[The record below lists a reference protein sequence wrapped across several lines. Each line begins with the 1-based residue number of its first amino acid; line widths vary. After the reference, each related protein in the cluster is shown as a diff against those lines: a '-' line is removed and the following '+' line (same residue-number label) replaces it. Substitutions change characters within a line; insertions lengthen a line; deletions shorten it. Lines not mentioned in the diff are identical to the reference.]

1 MKKAITNLIFKNV
14 QNKYKNLHNIKDMF
28 PNMINYLGPS
38 YSGCYNNNNLYN
50 DFDIFNVDIGKNPII
65 KDYANS
71 IDSNN
76 EDEGEIIF
84 RLIFTDTLFSKK
96 EITTTSTTYH
106 KTESKIKTI
115 EVKGFNLDSTNTSL
129 IVFTVINLTDGYIPG
144 EGKPDSLYVID
155 EFNFDNI
162 PYSQKKNGK
171 IPSTKGI
178 VNIKKKLTNNI
189 PNPPFINI
197 NKLKQAV
204 NIIIHLNKVNNYF
217 TTNKLENNKFITF
230 VREIQN
236 KFNEY
241 INEFRRRVKLYEF
254 YGTDTVFTTLIDSTE
269 LFKILNKNTFID
281 STKSIPPIESLI
293 NYIEANNET
302 TLIGT
307 VNFFNFTQIAKDNF
321 QYTMCDG
328 ITDNEI
334 NDNNVINHPGI
345 LAKIM

>member
-1 MKKAITNLIFKNV
+1 MKKVITNLILKNV

-65 KDYANS
+65 KDYSTS
-71 IDSNN
+71 ISPYN
-76 EDEGEIIF
+76 EDEGEILF
-84 RLIFTDTLFSKK
+84 RLIFTDNLFSTKVS
-96 EITTTSTTYH
+96 TSQDYN
-106 KTESKIKTI
+106 KTETKNI
-115 EVKGFNLDSTNTSL
+115 ELKGFNLDSTNTSFV
-129 IVFTVINLTDGYIPG
+129 VFTVINLTDGYDKD
-144 EGKPDSLYVID
+144 KPNSTFVID
-155 EFNFDNI
+155 DQNFDNM
-162 PYSQKKNGK
+162 PYAQKQEGR
-171 IPSTKGI
+171 IPSNKGV
-178 VNIKKKLTNNI
+178 VNMKKKLTNNI

-204 NIIIHLNKVNNYF
+204 NIIIHLNKVYNYF
-217 TTNKLENNKFITF
+217 TTNELNKDKFITF
-230 VREIQN
+230 VDEIQK
-236 KFNEY
+236 KFINY

-254 YGTDTVFTTLIDSTE
+254 YGTDPVFLSLIDNTD
-269 LFKILNKNTFID
+269 LFKILDGRKEFID

-293 NYIEANNET
+293 NYIESNNET

-328 ITDNEI
+328 ISDNEI
-334 NDNNVINHPGI
+334 NDNNIINHPGI
-345 LAKIM
+345 LAKDIKL